1 MTDSY
6 EPVQPQPAE
15 PSAPQYPAPPV
26 YQPPAAP
33 APTSPA
39 PAAQQATRKRF
50 GWLGVVLAAL
60 LGGLIG
66 AAAIGAAG
74 LALYLPT
81 RTTSTGTA
89 EEESQTA
96 SPVNISVS
104 DTEATFAEAVAEKV
118 TPSVVNV
125 AVEQQVQDFWTGSV
139 STQVAGNGSGVI
151 IRADGYILTNNHV
164 VEGASGLI
172 VTIGTEDLPA
182 KVVGTDPSSDLA
194 VIKVDRTGLPVMEI
208 GTSSDL
214 VVGAP
219 VVAIGSPFG
228 LEKTVTTGIISA
240 LGRSSMA
247 SGSSGITTYTSLIQ
261 TDAAINPGNSGGALT
276 DAQGR
281 LIGINTLIQ
290 TTSGSSA
297 GIGFAIPVDF
307 AMKIAEELISTGRAS
322 HPFMGVGTATI
333 DPNYAKQ
340 YGLPV
345 TSGALVQSVTT
356 GSPADNAGMKR
367 GDVIVDIGG
376 TSVKSVEDVF
386 TAVRS
391 HKVGETVDVK
401 IVRGEQNLTLKV
413 TLGSDAAAR

>member
-1 MTDSY
+1 MTDSH
-6 EPVQPQPAE
+6 EPIQPQPAE
-15 PSAPQYPAPPV
+15 PGAAQYPSPPL
-26 YQPPAAP
+26 YQTPAAP

-39 PAAQQATRKRF
+39 PAAQEATRRRF
-50 GWLGVVLAAL
+50 GWLGVVIAAL

-74 LALYLPT
+74 LALYLPA
-81 RTTSTGTA
+81 RTSSTGSA
-89 EEESQTA
+89 VEGSQTP
-96 SPVNISVS
+96 SPVNIAVR
-104 DTEATFAEAVAEKV
+104 DTEATFAEAVAKKV

-125 AVEQQVQDFWTGSV
+125 AVQQQVQDFFTGTV
-139 STQVAGNGSGVI
+139 TTQVTGNGSGVI

-194 VIKVDRTGLPVMEI
+194 VIKVDRASLPAMEI

-240 LGRSSMA
+240 LGRSSVA

-276 DAQGR
+276 DAQGL

-307 AMKIAEELISTGRAS
+307 AMQIAEELISTGHAS

-356 GSPADNAGMKR
+356 GSPADKAGMKR
-367 GDVIVDIGG
+367 GDVIVDISG
-376 TSVKSVEDVF
+376 TAIKSVEDVF

-401 IVRGEQNLTLKV
+401 VVRGKENLTLKV
-413 TLGSDAAAR
+413 TLGSDVSTP

>member
-1 MTDSY
+1 MTDPY
-6 EPVQPQPAE
+6 EPTQSRPAQPGV
-15 PSAPQYPAPPV
+15 PQYPAPPAF
-26 YQPPAAP
+26 QPPAAP
-33 APTSPA
+33 VPGPHAL
-39 PAAQQATRKRF
+39 AAQESPRRRF
-50 GWLGVVLAAL
+50 GWLAVVVAAV
-60 LGGLIG
+60 LGGCIG

-74 LALYLPT
+74 LAFY
-81 RTTSTGTA
+81 STARVDSNGAAVEETA
-89 EEESQTA
+89 A
-96 SPVNISVS
+96 PSPAVIDVG
-104 DTEATFAEAVAEKV
+104 DTEMTFAEAVAEKV

-125 AVEQQVQDFWTGSV
+125 AVEQQVRDFWTGAV
-139 STQVAGNGSGVI
+139 STEVAGNGSGVI

-164 VEGASGLI
+164 IEGASGLI
-172 VTIGTEDLPA
+172 VTIGTDDLPA
-182 KVVGTDPSSDLA
+182 TVVGTDPSSDLA
-194 VIKVDRTGLPVMEI
+194 VIKVNRTGLPAMEI

-276 DAQGR
+276 DARGR

-297 GIGFAIPVDF
+297 GIGFAIPIDF
-307 AMKIAEELISTGRAS
+307 AMQIAEELIATGRAS

-333 DPNYAKQ
+333 DPNYAQQ

-356 GSPADNAGMKR
+356 GSPADTAGMER
-367 GDVIVDIGG
+367 GDVIVRIGDA
-376 TSVKSVEDVF
+376 TIKSVEDVF

-401 IVRGEQNLTLKV
+401 IVRGQESLNLKV
-413 TLGSDAAAR
+413 TLGSDASVR

>member
-15 PSAPQYPAPPV
+15 PGVPQYPSPPT
-26 YQPPAAP
+26 YPPPAAP
-33 APTSPA
+33 TPGSLA
-39 PAAQQATRKRF
+39 PAAQESARRRF
-50 GWLGVVLAAL
+50 GWLGVLIAAV
-60 LGGLIG
+60 LGGCIG
-66 AAAIGAAG
+66 AAVIGAAG

-81 RTTSTGTA
+81 RVSSTGA
-89 EEESQTA
+89 AVEETQSA
-96 SPVNISVS
+96 SPVTIAVG
-104 DTEATFAEAVAEKV
+104 DTEATFAEAVAKKV

-125 AVEQQVQDFWTGSV
+125 AVEQQVRDFWTGSV
-139 STQVAGNGSGVI
+139 STEVAGNGSGVI
-151 IRADGYILTNNHV
+151 IRADGYILTNYHV
-164 VEGASGLI
+164 IEGASGLI

-182 KVVGTDPSSDLA
+182 TVVGTDPSSDLA
-194 VIKVDRTGLPVMEI
+194 VIRVSQTGLPAMEI
-208 GTSSDL
+208 GSSADL
-214 VVGAP
+214 VVGSP

-247 SGSSGITTYTSLIQ
+247 SGSSGLTTYTSLIQ

-276 DAQGR
+276 DAAGL

-307 AMKIAEELISTGRAS
+307 AMQIAEELIATGRAS

-333 DPNYAKQ
+333 DPNYANQ

-356 GSPADNAGMKR
+356 GSPAEAAGMKR
-367 GDVIVDIGG
+367 GDVIVAIGDAAI
-376 TSVKSVEDVF
+376 KSVEDVF
-386 TAVRS
+386 AAVRS
-391 HKVGETVDVK
+391 HKVGETIDVEV
-401 IVRGEQNLTLKV
+401 VRGEERLTLEV
-413 TLGSDAAAR
+413 TLGSDASAR

>member
-6 EPVQPQPAE
+6 EPAPSQPAE
-15 PSAPQYPAPPV
+15 PGMPQYPAPSAN
-26 YQPPAAP
+26 YPPAAP
-33 APTSPA
+33 LPAAPSPA
-39 PAAQQATRKRF
+39 VPEPARKRF
-50 GWLGVVLAAL
+50 GWLGVIVAAV
-60 LGGLIG
+60 LGGCIG
-66 AAAIGAAG
+66 AAAIGAVG
-74 LALYLPT
+74 LAFY
-81 RTTSTGTA
+81 STERVDSNGAAA
-89 EEESQTA
+89 EETQTA
-96 SPVNISVS
+96 TLAPIVVG
-104 DTEATFAEAVAEKV
+104 DMEATFAEAVAEKV

-125 AVEQQVQDFWTGSV
+125 AVEQQVRDFWTGTV
-139 STQVAGNGSGVI
+139 STEVAGNGSGVI
-151 IRADGYILTNNHV
+151 IRADGHILTNNHV
-164 VEGASGLI
+164 IEGASGLI

-182 KVVGTDPSSDLA
+182 TVVGTDPSSDLA
-194 VIKVDRTGLPVMEI
+194 VIKVNRTGLPAMEI

-276 DAQGR
+276 DARGR

-307 AMKIAEELISTGRAS
+307 AMQIAEELISTGRAS

-333 DPNYAKQ
+333 DPNYAQQ

-356 GSPADNAGMKR
+356 GSPAEAAGMKR
-367 GDVIVDIGG
+367 GDVIVAIGDAAI
-376 TSVKSVEDVF
+376 KSVEDVF
-386 TAVRS
+386 AAVRS

-401 IVRGEQNLTLKV
+401 IVRGRERLTLEV
-413 TLGSDAAAR
+413 TLGSDASAR